1 MRHRF
6 WTFSVCFTARSWT
19 LRPLR
24 ALRTERAGTGKHD
37 VVASRQVPGRK
48 EPERRTMEPES
59 SNNEKNVFGRRLERW
74 RLFFN
79 DDRH

>member
-1 MRHRF
+1 
-6 WTFSVCFTARSWT
+6 
-19 LRPLR
+19 
-24 ALRTERAGTGKHD
+24 
-37 VVASRQVPGRK
+37 
-48 EPERRTMEPES
+48 MEPES